1 MKPRVGELIELTLVR
16 PVHGG
21 FVIAFKDSHTFFVR
35 FGLPGEVVVC
45 EVVETS
51 KKVIFAQ
58 VREVRVASPDRVSA
72 SCAQYGICGG
82 CDLMHATPSAELTW
96 KGEVVSDALRRIAGI
111 SADGLIEACRSLSDS
126 ERGFRTRLTAQPLG
140 EFGIGLHQYRSHAQV
155 ECPECEVADGQ
166 LFEAVRWAAP
176 DKGHVRGA
184 IGSAGAIGLATTTSD
199 EAVFQSV
206 KTSTQERAWEIPA
219 SVFWQVH
226 RHAAQAF
233 GEILL
238 ELAQPEPGE
247 GWWDLFGGVGLF
259 SAFLADAGARV
270 DLVEADELS
279 CACALEHFANSDQV
293 TVHHADVGQWLN
305 APRGRS
311 SGESLHV
318 VLDPPRSGLGA
329 QESLK
334 LATLEPSTI
343 VYVACDP
350 AALARDLKVLVGAGY
365 SCERVTP
372 VNAFPRTHHVETFA
386 LLTR

>member
-1 MKPRVGELIELTLVR
+1 MTPRVGEFVELTLAR

-21 FVIAFKDSHTFFVR
+21 FVLAFANGHTYFVR

-45 EVVETS
+45 EVVDTT
-51 KKVIFAQ
+51 KKVIFA
-58 VREVRVASPDRVSA
+58 EVRKVKVSSPERIAA
-72 SCAQYGICGG
+72 SCAQYGVCGG
-82 CDLMHATPSAELTW
+82 CDLMHVTTPAELAW
-96 KGEVVSDALRRIAGI
+96 KEAVVSDSLRRIGGI
-111 SADGLIEACRSLSDS
+111 SVEGLVEPCQSLADS
-126 ERGFRTRLTAQPLG
+126 ERGFRTRLTALPRG

-155 ECPECEVADGQ
+155 ECPECEVTDEQ

-176 DKGHVRGA
+176 NSGQVRGA
-184 IGSAGAIGLATTTSD
+184 IGTAGDIGFATDNMD
-199 EAVFQSV
+199 ELVVQSIH
-206 KTSTQERAWEIPA
+206 TSTDQHSWEIPA

-238 ELAQPEPGE
+238 ELARPEPGE
-247 GWWDLFGGVGLF
+247 EWWDLYAGVGLF

-270 DLVEADELS
+270 DLVEADERS
-279 CACALEHFANSDQV
+279 CACALQHFGNSVQV
-293 TVHHADVGQWLN
+293 TVHHADVEQWLDTHKC
-305 APRGRS
+305 S
-311 SGESLHV
+311 THESFHV

-329 QESLK
+329 QGSRT
-334 LATLEPSTI
+334 LATRGPSSI

-350 AALARDLKVLVGAGY
+350 AALARDVSVLVGAGY
-365 SCERVTP
+365 TCERVIP